1 MAYDLTN
8 HITRQRRQMSA
19 GLINTAAREIA
30 ACPCPDKRWAAMRL
44 LREMQQAIKS

>member
-8 HITRQRRQMSA
+8 HITRQRRQMAA
-19 GLINTAAREIA
+19 GMIRRAAIEIA

-44 LREMQQAIKS
+44 LREMQKEIK

>member
-8 HITRQRRQMSA
+8 HITRQRRQMA
-19 GLINTAAREIA
+19 VGMIKQAAIEIA
-30 ACPCPDKRWAAMRL
+30 ACPCPDRRWAAMRL

>member
-19 GLINTAAREIA
+19 GLIKQAAREIA

-44 LREMQQAIKS
+44 LREMQQAIKP